1 MVIFARYG
9 AELTVAELMKRLGVS
24 RPYTTDF
31 VGALER
37 AGLLLK
43 GEGFRAGYTLG
54 REAAEITLLDIVQ
67 AEKDSWYYRKQLE
80 REASLPEFA
89 EARIW
94 GLFAEEW
101 LSSVT
106 LAMVAFPDGEGLAV
120 LRAAQMNDLHA
131 IGRDAGQGSN

>member
-43 GEGFRAGYTLG
+43 GEGFRAGYRLG
-54 REAAEITLLDIVQ
+54 REAAAITLLEIVR
-67 AEKDSWYYRKQLE
+67 AEKDSWYYRKQVE

-89 EARIW
+89 EAKMW
-94 GLFAEEW
+94 GVFAEDW
-101 LSSVT
+101 LGSVT
-106 LAMVAFPDGEGLAV
+106 LDRVAGLDGGGRTRLSSCSDGWFEG
-120 LRAAQMNDLHA
+120 RG
-131 IGRDAGQGSN
+131 I